1 MSSKAGRKGRFFG
14 RTQRERMLVDN
25 RLEEADQT
33 PDPRMSSQA
42 WAEWLLLTSQ
52 LEEAEAESR

>member
-1 MSSKAGRKGRFFG
+1 
-14 RTQRERMLVDN
+14 MLVDN